1 MISNLSDD
9 LGRMERF
16 MQNSRGAS
24 NGAEALNYYIKK
36 IRHFEWLEA
45 LGLYETGF
53 ITYKK
58 YDESIDLEV

>member
-16 MQNSRGAS
+16 MQNAGGHP
-24 NGAEALNYYIKK
+24 NGAEILNHYIKK
-36 IRHFEWLEA
+36 ICHFEWLEA

-58 YDESIDLEV
+58 YDESIELEV